1 MIFSLYYKEIITMKN
16 IKKIGVSILAAI
28 GLISIITG
36 TTLQE
41 RQIGKYQIDC
51 EFTSETSRTHCV
63 TLDTETGDIFATLK
77 IKKSDFELRN

>member
-51 EFTSETSRTHCV
+51 EFTSETSRTYCV

>member
-1 MIFSLYYKEIITMKN
+1 MIFSLYYKDIITMKN

>member
-16 IKKIGVSILAAI
+16 IKKIGVSILAAF

-51 EFTSETSRTHCV
+51 EFTSQTSRAHCV
-63 TLDTETGDIFATLK
+63 TLNTENGDIFTTLK

>member
-51 EFTSETSRTHCV
+51 EFTSETSRAHCV

>member
-1 MIFSLYYKEIITMKN
+1 MKN

-77 IKKSDFELRN
+77 IKKSDFKLRN

>member
-1 MIFSLYYKEIITMKN
+1 MKN
-16 IKKIGVSILAAI
+16 IKNITMLILAVIGMVAI
-28 GLISIITG
+28 IGGSSI
-36 TTLQE
+36 QE
-41 RQIGKYQIDC
+41 RQTGKYQIDC